1 MFSKIGESIK
11 IMKFWIAQSPK
22 SVIMMKRV
30 ISRTNSFLFF
40 EMDLKVIFLF
50 SEKLFAKVIPVEKI
64 FAIIIGTLNAVKL
77 KRITKSRIVFNPP
90 TTTNQNSWLFFSF
103 SWRFF
108 TIKFLNFL
116 S

>member
-22 SVIMMKRV
+22 SVIMMKRA
-30 ISRTNSFLFF
+30 ISRNNSFLLF
-40 EMDLKVIFLF
+40 ETDLKVIFLF

-90 TTTNQNSWLFFSF
+90 ITANQNSWLFFSF